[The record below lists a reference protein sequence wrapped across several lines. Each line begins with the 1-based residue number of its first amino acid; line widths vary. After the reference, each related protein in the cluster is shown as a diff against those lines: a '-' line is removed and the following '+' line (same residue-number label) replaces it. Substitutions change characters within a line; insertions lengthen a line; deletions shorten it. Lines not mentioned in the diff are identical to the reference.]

1 MTRKSNARQNVVEAL
16 QSPASRAR
24 QKVTAT
30 HRTCAGAK
38 SSDAATSEAETKSHP
53 PRRGKRHARVD
64 THRRNALPEAS
75 DPAPCVAQSIVH
87 PLDRGEGHMSCEAQG
102 GIALPDPLHP
112 VLLELWRQRQD
123 LRRAMSR
130 LDLQCQSIVRRALA
144 GDKEA
149 AAKEW
154 SALKNGKSDNP
165 ALLTILAPYR
175 NAMASLDEAAQAIEK
190 RCCLYVRKLPIWTD
204 WAKDVRGMGELS
216 LAGLLGE
223 AKWSF
228 GQFKSVSALWKR
240 MGLAV
245 FDGKRQRLV
254 PGEEAILH
262 GYDPERR
269 AFGYVVSTNL
279 MRSQKDGDK
288 YRTIYDVR
296 KAYEL
301 GREIPKAHA
310 HNRAVRYMLKE
321 LLKDAWAA
329 DRRLSAKGDVIALA
343 A

>member
-1 MTRKSNARQNVVEAL
+1 MTRKSNARQNVVEAP
-16 QSPASRAR
+16 QSPASSAR

-38 SSDAATSEAETKSHP
+38 SSDAATSEAETKTQP
-53 PRRGKRHARVD
+53 PRRGKRPISTEAHLSS
-64 THRRNALPEAS
+64 ALPQAS

-87 PLDRGEGHMSCEAQG
+87 PLDRGEGQSLCDAQSAV
-102 GIALPDPLHP
+102 ALPDPLHP

-130 LDLQCQSIVRRALA
+130 LDLQCQSIVRRSLA

-154 SALKNGKSDNP
+154 AALKTGRSENP

-204 WAKDVRGMGELS
+204 WAKDVRGLGELS
-216 LAGLLGE
+216 VAGLLGE

-301 GREIPKAHA
+301 AREMPKAHA

-321 LLKDAWAA
+321 LLKDAWVT
-329 DRRLSAKGDVIALA
+329 DRRLSREAPLALA

>member
-1 MTRKSNARQNVVEAL
+1 MTKKQARQNVDDTR
-16 QSPASRAR
+16 QSPARRAR

-30 HRTCAGAK
+30 HRTCAGANL
-38 SSDAATSEAETKSHP
+38 SDAALHDATPIVEP
-53 PRRGKRHARVD
+53 PRRGKRQSKNADHHAL
-64 THRRNALPEAS
+64 ALPVQS
-75 DPAPCVAQSIVH
+75 DPASFQASPDAA
-87 PLDRGEGHMSCEAQG
+87 PLDHGEGHSSRDLLG

-130 LDLQCQSIVRRALA
+130 LDLQCQSIVRRAVA

-154 SALKNGKSDNP
+154 AALKAGKTENP

-254 PGEEAILH
+254 PGEEAIKH

-288 YRTIYDVR
+288 YRAIYDAR

-329 DRRLSAKGDVIALA
+329 DRRLSVKGEPVALA